1 MFFRIIQNKELNQPI
16 KIALVGNP
24 NCGKTTIFNLL
35 TGLNQ
40 KVGNFPGVTV
50 NKKSGKID
58 LPKTGKAEL
67 IDLPGTYSLS
77 SKSEDEKIVQDILL
91 NNKHSSYPDV
101 IVLIL
106 DATNLKRNLFLATQ
120 VLDLGIPCITLLNME
135 DELTEKGIEIN
146 LDLLSK
152 KLDCNVFSISGKLKK
167 GVKEFIEALDD
178 KNYKISSPFIPIP
191 EISTSIVNSILEKEP
206 SKNQYAI
213 FKLLNNG
220 EEYQWLNNNFKSDID
235 EFNYNT
241 HAAELFEINNRYT
254 KINLIINETV
264 KVTTQK
270 EKKREKIEKLVTHP
284 IYGSFIFLIVFF
296 TLFQTVFILSSYPME
311 WIESGMDFISNFI
324 SQSLPKGYLNSFIV
338 DGLLAGIGGTVIFLP
353 QIMLLF
359 GFITILEDIGYLSRI
374 SFISDKLLSYFG
386 MNGKSIIPLVGG
398 FACAVPAIMATRNIE
413 SKKERFITLFITP
426 LMSCS
431 ARLPVYIFL
440 VSYIVPEQ
448 YLFGIINLQGLF
460 MMGLYLLGIIISLL
474 IAIIINSFMNK
485 EEESS
490 FILELPNFKI
500 PNFKNVTFSML
511 NKGKTFLKEAG
522 KIIII
527 VSIILWF
534 LSSFGPSEQRQKIE
548 DKYNNGLYLSNYNL
562 DEVER
567 MKSSELLEKSYIGY
581 VGKTI
586 EPVIKPLGFD
596 WKIGI
601 ALITSFAARE
611 VFVGTMETIY
621 SIEGG
626 SLGSEDIDFSLPTA
640 LSLIIFYVFAMQ
652 CMSTLAIVKQETG
665 SWKIAI
671 FQFVIFTGIAYL
683 GSLITYQI
691 LT

>member
-534 LSSFGPSEQRQKIE
+534 LSSFGPSEQRQIIE
-548 DKYNNGLYLSNYNL
+548 DKYSNELYLSNYNL

-671 FQFVIFTGIAYL
+671 FQFFIFTGIAYL